1 MILEMPSMNL
11 NTRILIVD
19 DDEGIRSLIGDFLG
33 KHGYD
38 TVTAADPFEMRRLL
52 CDERFDLI
60 VLDVM
65 MPREDGLTALRHMGP
80 EAPPVIMLSAVGSDV
95 DRIVGL
101 EMGADDYLAKPCN
114 PRELLA
120 RIRTVLRRRA
130 VSNPVLDATGPALS
144 AIPTSAT
151 ASSQAHGLP
160 VKQPGSLP
168 EVDSGDCLHFAGW
181 RMDLGLRLLFDPASA
196 LISLSD
202 GEFRLLRAFAQHPRR
217 VLTRDQ
223 LLDWSRGEDSDHY
236 DRAIDVQLSRLRRKL
251 SEGKGGSD
259 IIRTVRNEGY
269 LFVPAVT
276 DGRAAI

>member
-1 MILEMPSMNL
+1 MFLEPAVMDL
-11 NTRILIVD
+11 QTRILIVD
-19 DDEGIRSLIGDFLG
+19 DDEGIRSLIGEFLA

-38 TVTAADPFEMRRLL
+38 TVTAADPSAMRSLL
-52 CDERFDLI
+52 AQEHFDLI

-65 MPREDGLTALRHMGP
+65 MPREDGLTALRQLGSD
-80 EAPPVIMLSAVGSDV
+80 APPVIMLSAVGSDV

-120 RIRTVLRRRA
+120 RIRTVLRRRE
-130 VSNPVLDATGPALS
+130 S
-144 AIPTSAT
+144 AASHVRQVAEHGAEHHETSVEIR
-151 ASSQAHGLP
+151 SD
-160 VKQPGSLP
+160 
-168 EVDSGDCLHFAGW
+168 ECIYFAGW
-181 RMDLGLRLLFDPASA
+181 RMDLGLRLLFDPANR

-202 GEFRLLRAFAQHPRR
+202 GEFRLLRAFAEHPRR

-223 LLDWSRGEDSDHY
+223 LLDWSRGEDSEHY

-251 SEGKGGSD
+251 SEGESGQD

-269 LFVPAVT
+269 LFVPSVGS
-276 DGRAAI
+276 DSQPR

>member
-1 MILEMPSMNL
+1 MLEPRIMDL
-11 NTRILIVD
+11 QTRILIVD
-19 DDEGIRSLIGDFLG
+19 DDEGIRSLIGEFLA
-33 KHGYD
+33 KHGYE
-38 TVTAADPFEMRRLL
+38 TATAADPLEMRAMLAA
-52 CDERFDLI
+52 ESFDLI

-65 MPREDGLTALRHMGP
+65 MPREDGLTALRALGP
-80 EAPPVIMLSAVGSDV
+80 DAPPVIMLSAVGSDV

-130 VSNPVLDATGPALS
+130 VAPPAVG
-144 AIPTSAT
+144 AETPRPRAAEI
-151 ASSQAHGLP
+151 
-160 VKQPGSLP
+160 
-168 EVDSGDCLHFAGW
+168 DSGDCLNFAGW
-181 RMDLGLRLLFDPASA
+181 RMDLGLRLLFDPTNAV
-196 LISLSD
+196 ISLSD

-251 SEGKGGSD
+251 SEGEGGSD

-269 LFVPAVT
+269 LFVPSVVNP
-276 DGRAAI
+276 GEK

>member
-1 MILEMPSMNL
+1 MDLQ
-11 NTRILIVD
+11 TRILIVD
-19 DDEGIRSLIGDFLG
+19 DDEGIRSLIGEFLG

-38 TVTAADPFEMRRLL
+38 AKTAADPMAMRELL
-52 CDERFDLI
+52 AAEPFDLI

-65 MPREDGLTALRHMGP
+65 MPREDGLTALRQLGP
-80 EAPPVIMLSAVGSDV
+80 DAPPVIMLSAVGNDV

-120 RIRTVLRRRA
+120 RIRSVLRRRA
-130 VSNPVLDATGPALS
+130 GAPRQVMA
-144 AIPTSAT
+144 PTE
-151 ASSQAHGLP
+151 
-160 VKQPGSLP
+160 GSPLRIA
-168 EVDSGDCLHFAGW
+168 EIDSGDCLYFSGW
-181 RMDLGLRLLFDPASA
+181 RMDLGLRLLFDASNA
-196 LISLSD
+196 VISLSD
-202 GEFRLLRAFAQHPRR
+202 GEFRLLRAFAEHPRR

-251 SEGKGGSD
+251 TEGENGSD

-269 LFVPAVT
+269 LFVPAVNT
-276 DGRAAI
+276 TATPG

>member
-1 MILEMPSMNL
+1 MILEPHAMDL
-11 NTRILIVD
+11 HTRILIVD
-19 DDEGIRSLIGDFLG
+19 DDEGIRSLIGDFLA

-38 TVTAADPFEMRRLL
+38 ATTAADPLEMRKLL
-52 CDERFDLI
+52 ASESFDLI

-65 MPREDGLTALRHMGP
+65 MPREDGLTALRQLGP
-80 EAPPVIMLSAVGSDV
+80 DAPPVIMLSAVGSDV

-130 VSNPVLDATGPALS
+130 GAVPAGALAEVATPRTIEA
-144 AIPTSAT
+144 
-151 ASSQAHGLP
+151 
-160 VKQPGSLP
+160 
-168 EVDSGDCLHFAGW
+168 DSGDCLHFAGW
-181 RMDLGLRLLFDPASA
+181 RMDLGLRLLFDPTNA

-202 GEFRLLRAFAQHPRR
+202 GEFRLLRAFAEHPRR

-251 SEGKGGSD
+251 SDGAGGSD

-269 LFVPAVT
+269 LFVPAVA
-276 DGRAAI
+276 DDRPAA

>member
-1 MILEMPSMNL
+1 MILEPHQMDL
-11 NTRILIVD
+11 QTRILIVD
-19 DDEGIRSLIGDFLG
+19 DDEGIRSLIGEFLA

-38 TVTAADPFEMRRLL
+38 TATAADPVEMRGLL
-52 CDERFDLI
+52 ATENFDLI

-65 MPREDGLTALRHMGP
+65 MPREDGLTALRQMGAD
-80 EAPPVIMLSAVGSDV
+80 APPVIMLSAVGSDV

-130 VSNPVLDATGPALS
+130 AIAPPAPVPAVAAPSPMS
-144 AIPTSAT
+144 AEA
-151 ASSQAHGLP
+151 
-160 VKQPGSLP
+160 
-168 EVDSGDCLHFAGW
+168 DSGDCLHFAGW
-181 RMDLGLRLLFDPASA
+181 RMDLGLRLLFDPAAA

-202 GEFRLLRAFAQHPRR
+202 GEFRLLRAFAEHPRR

-251 SEGKGGSD
+251 ADGQGGSD

-276 DGRAAI
+276 GAQG

>member
-1 MILEMPSMNL
+1 MDLQ
-11 NTRILIVD
+11 TRILIVD
-19 DDEGIRSLIGDFLG
+19 DDEGIRSLIGEFLG
-33 KHGYD
+33 KHGYA
-38 TVTAADPFEMRRLL
+38 TETAADPDAMRALL
-52 CDERFDLI
+52 AQQRFDLI

-65 MPREDGLTALRHMGP
+65 MPREDGLTALRQLGP
-80 EAPPVIMLSAVGSDV
+80 DAPPVIMLSAVGSDV

-130 VSNPVLDATGPALS
+130 AAAPAAPGAPAQAAAIVEHVPYEGEVQSGEVLR
-144 AIPTSAT
+144 
-151 ASSQAHGLP
+151 
-160 VKQPGSLP
+160 
-168 EVDSGDCLHFAGW
+168 FAGW
-181 RMDLGLRLLFDPASA
+181 RMDLGLRLLFDPSNR

-223 LLDWSRGEDSDHY
+223 LLDWSRGEDSELY

-251 SEGKGGSD
+251 SDGDGGGD

-269 LFVPAVT
+269 LFVPSVS
-276 DGRAAI
+276 G

>member
-1 MILEMPSMNL
+1 MILERAPMDL
-11 NTRILIVD
+11 ETRILIVD
-19 DDEGIRSLIGDFLG
+19 DDDGIRSLISEFLG
-33 KHGYD
+33 KHGYA
-38 TVTAADPFEMRRLL
+38 TETAADPSAMREHLAR
-52 CDERFDLI
+52 EHFDLI

-65 MPREDGLTALRHMGP
+65 MPREDGLTALRGLGP
-80 EAPPVIMLSAVGSDV
+80 DAPPVIMLSAVGSDV

-130 VSNPVLDATGPALS
+130 GAGGS
-144 AIPTSAT
+144 AAVDRVVAAAT
-151 ASSQAHGLP
+151 ARSGAPEPRP
-160 VKQPGSLP
+160 VN
-168 EVDSGDCLHFAGW
+168 DIHSGECLYFSGW
-181 RMDLGLRLLFDPASA
+181 RMDVGLRLLFDPANR

-202 GEFRLLRAFAQHPRR
+202 GEFRLLRAFAEHPRR

-251 SEGKGGSD
+251 AEGEGGGD

-269 LFVPAVT
+269 LFVPSVSGDISPA
-276 DGRAAI
+276 

>member
-1 MILEMPSMNL
+1 MDMA
-11 NTRILIVD
+11 TRILIVD
-19 DDEGIRSLIGDFLG
+19 DDEGIRSLIGEFLG

-38 TVTAADPFEMRRLL
+38 AHTAADPVAMRERLAA
-52 CDERFDLI
+52 ERFDLI

-65 MPREDGLTALRHMGP
+65 MPREDGLTALRQLGP
-80 EAPPVIMLSAVGSDV
+80 EAPPVIMLSAVGNDV

-120 RIRTVLRRRA
+120 RIRSVLRRRA
-130 VSNPVLDATGPALS
+130 AGGRPPVEAAAGSQSAAPPPPAD
-144 AIPTSAT
+144 
-151 ASSQAHGLP
+151 
-160 VKQPGSLP
+160 
-168 EVDSGDCLHFAGW
+168 VDSGDCLHFAGW
-181 RMDLGLRLLFDPASA
+181 RMDLGLRLLFDPANA

-251 SEGKGGSD
+251 SEGEGGSD

-269 LFVPAVT
+269 LFVPSVGTSPVA
-276 DGRAAI
+276 